1 MRKVISMLFCGYA
14 DDDFCGDDT
23 ADSIGGHN
31 DSRDRQSY
39 SSRWIK
45 SRNTYDPNVLE
56 VTEVKPGSIIKDPDP
71 SKSFDS
77 AIYPDRK
84 MIVFLFAE
92 DSGRGTYAITQDGVF
107 ATIVATVKSAA
118 AAPITLLEVGAFA
131 DNDLVEI
138 STTFVAGGVNLF
150 RTDNTAKCSVRR
162 CGSRNWQSYGICWN
176 YS

>member
-1 MRKVISMLFCGYA
+1 MRKVISMLLVVAMLTTIFAAMIPQTVSAATMTVEIGKVTAAVGSKVEIPITLKGVPSKGMANC
-14 DDDFCGDDT
+14 DFVLG
-23 ADSIGGHN
+23 
-31 DSRDRQSY
+31 
-39 SSRWIK
+39 
-45 SRNTYDPNVLE
+45 YDPNVLE

-138 STTFVAGGVNLF
+138 STTFVA
-150 RTDNTAKCSVRR
+150 AE
-162 CGSRNWQSYGICWN
+162 
-176 YS
+176 